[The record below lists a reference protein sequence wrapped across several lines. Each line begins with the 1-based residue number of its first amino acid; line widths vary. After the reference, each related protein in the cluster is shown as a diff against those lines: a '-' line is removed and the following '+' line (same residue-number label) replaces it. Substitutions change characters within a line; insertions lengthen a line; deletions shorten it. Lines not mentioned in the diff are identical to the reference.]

1 MDTNAWDKVQYD
13 NKLENDK
20 PVTSHK
26 MVNCTEYLPET
37 VWQNYV
43 ATTWHLTTISGCVY
57 KELNIVVTKQCA
69 LKIND
74 AGELQFGK

>member
-43 ATTWHLTTISGCVY
+43 A
-57 KELNIVVTKQCA
+57 ELRGILQPSV
-69 LKIND
+69 D
-74 AGELQFGK
+74 AFIKN